1 MNFPPDFQSLT
12 RFTDLSNL
20 ANVLANLIFVSLLV
34 FSSAERTILLL
45 LASINGRVGGGAN
58 IKWVEFII
66 RKLKKQRI

>member
-34 FSSAERTILLL
+34 FSSTERTILLL

-58 IKWVEFII
+58 IKWIEFVII
-66 RKLKKQRI
+66 